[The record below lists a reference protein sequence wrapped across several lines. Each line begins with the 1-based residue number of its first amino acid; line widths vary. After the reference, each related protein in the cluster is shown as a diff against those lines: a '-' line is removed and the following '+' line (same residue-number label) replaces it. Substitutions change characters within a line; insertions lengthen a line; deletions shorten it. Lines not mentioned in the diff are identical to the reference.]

1 MSGKSR
7 PSARMGKNRGGGSGG
22 RSGRGFVVVLA
33 LVLAIGGYGFL
44 LLHQLNF
51 LVGRSLL
58 VAFGDA
64 ETTYRSA
71 WVDWDGDVTA
81 KDVVLYPWGQG
92 QPDLVVRFERVR
104 VDTPGW
110 GWLLRSAFDKHI
122 GVPSMERLHV
132 ALDGVASVEGIDPS
146 FGDLGVMGAVSA
158 SPFEAEGC
166 MADGLWV
173 REELLAMGLD
183 PLPTTLDF
191 DYRIADGQLHTE
203 VVLDTPGVST
213 ARLERREK
221 IATGNALLVDF
232 EPTLAGFERWT
243 VQDHGFVEARNAF
256 CAKKDGVDPT
266 TFVSR
271 HLEAVSRL
279 LETIGV
285 AADAGTLAAYRDFA
299 ANGGE
304 ISFGGDY
311 VRPLPS
317 EGFYEARES
326 GEALAR
332 MHGVLDRG
340 GKRLAVQWRRFDARP
355 LPARAGGTATY
366 AALVAERGGGP
377 ASADGAPS
385 RVTAGLASSA
395 PASTGPDGVVSH
407 ANLISPG
414 ATVAWPDLDQ
424 LRGRWIQV
432 WTAHNAPRHVMV
444 LGMDRGQLQV
454 RARLGGGHADY
465 RITREA
471 FLRARLVQ

>member
-1 MSGKSR
+1 MSRKSR
-7 PSARMGKNRGGGSGG
+7 PSTRMGKG
-22 RSGRGFVVVLA
+22 RSGGSSKGFVVVVA
-33 LVLAIGGYGFL
+33 LVLALGGYGFL

-104 VDTPGW
+104 VETPGW

-132 ALDGVASVEGIDPS
+132 ALEGVQSTEGVDPS

-232 EPTLAGFERWT
+232 EPTLAGFERWV

-256 CAKKDGVDPT
+256 CAKKDGIDSA

-279 LETIGV
+279 LETVGV

-304 ISFGGDY
+304 IAFGGDY
-311 VRPLPS
+311 VQPLPS

-332 MHGVLDRG
+332 MQGIVDRG
-340 GKRLAVQWRRFDARP
+340 GKRLPVQWRRFDARP
-355 LPARAGGTATY
+355 LPARADGTATY
-366 AALVAERGGGP
+366 AALLAERDGGP
-377 ASADGAPS
+377 AGLAATQGRA
-385 RVTAGLASSA
+385 TAGLASSL
-395 PASTGPDGVVSH
+395 PASSTGDGVISH

-414 ATVAWPDLDQ
+414 STVAWTDLGQ
-424 LRGRWIQV
+424 LQGHWIQV

-465 RITREA
+465 RITRDA

>member
-1 MSGKSR
+1 
-7 PSARMGKNRGGGSGG
+7 MGK
-22 RSGRGFVVVLA
+22 FAIVVLA
-33 LVLAIGGYGFL
+33 LVVAIGGYGFL

-64 ETTYRSA
+64 ESTYRSA

-92 QPDLVVRFERVR
+92 EPGLTVRFERLR

-110 GWLLRSAFDKHI
+110 AWLLRSAFDKQV
-122 GVPSMERLHV
+122 GMPSMERLHV
-132 ALDGVASVEGIDPS
+132 VLEGVQSTEGVDPS

-203 VVLDTPGVST
+203 VVLDTPNVST
-213 ARLERREK
+213 ARLERREE
-221 IATGNALLVDF
+221 IGGSNALLIDIQ
-232 EPTLAGFERWT
+232 PTVAGFERWT
-243 VQDHGFVEARNAF
+243 VQDQGFVAARNAY
-256 CAKKDGVDPT
+256 CAKKDGTDAA
-266 TFVSR
+266 TFVAR
-271 HLEAVSRL
+271 HVESVARL
-279 LETIGV
+279 LETVGV
-285 AADAGTLAAYRDFA
+285 AADAEALAAYRDFA

-304 ISFGGDY
+304 IAFGGEY

-317 EGFYEARES
+317 EGFYEVRES

-332 MHGVLDRG
+332 MHGILDRG
-340 GKRLAVQWRRFDARP
+340 GKRVAVQWRRFDPRP
-355 LPARAGGTATY
+355 LPARETGTATY
-366 AALVAERGGGP
+366 AALLAERAGVP
-377 ASADGAPS
+377 ADGAEPVQA
-385 RVTAGLASSA
+385 RPVAAT
-395 PASTGPDGVVSH
+395 STPDGVVSH

-414 ATVAWPDLDQ
+414 STVAWEDLGGLQ
-424 LRGRWIQV
+424 GRWIQV

-444 LGMDRGQLQV
+444 LGMDRGQLHV

-465 RITREA
+465 RITRGA
-471 FLRARLVQ
+471 YLRARLVQ

>member
-1 MSGKSR
+1 MSKRSR
-7 PSARMGKNRGGGSGG
+7 PSGGMGNRSV
-22 RSGRGFVVVLA
+22 VVVLA
-33 LVLAIGGYGFL
+33 LVVAIGGYGFL

-58 VAFGDA
+58 VSFGDA

-92 QPDLVVRFERVR
+92 EPDLVVKFERVR

-110 GWLLRSAFDKHI
+110 AWLLRSAFDKHI

-132 ALDGVASVEGIDPS
+132 ALEGVESAGGVDPS
-146 FGDLGVMGAVSA
+146 FGDLGVMGAASA

-173 REELLAMGLD
+173 RDELLAMGLE
-183 PLPTTLDF
+183 PMPTTLDF

-213 ARLERREK
+213 ARLQRREK
-221 IATGNALLVDF
+221 IGNGNALLIDF

-243 VQDHGFVEARNAF
+243 VQDHGFVAARNAF
-256 CAKKDGVDPT
+256 CAKKDGTDVA
-266 TFVSR
+266 TFVVR
-271 HLEAVSRL
+271 HVESVSRL
-279 LETIGV
+279 LETVGV
-285 AADAGTLAAYRDFA
+285 APDAETLAAYRDFA

-304 ISFGGDY
+304 IAFGGDY
-311 VRPLPS
+311 VRPLPG
-317 EGFYEARES
+317 EGFYEAREN
-326 GEALAR
+326 GEALGR
-332 MHGVLDRG
+332 MHGILDRG
-340 GKRLAVQWRRFDARP
+340 GRRIAVQWRRFDPRP
-355 LPARAGGTATY
+355 LPARDTGTATY
-366 AALVAERGGGP
+366 AALVAERAGVPAGGSVPVQSRP
-377 ASADGAPS
+377 A
-385 RVTAGLASSA
+385 LA
-395 PASTGPDGVVSH
+395 ASTPDGVVSH

-414 ATVAWPDLDQ
+414 STVAWDDLGGLQ
-424 LRGRWIQV
+424 GRWIQV

-444 LGMDRGQLQV
+444 LGMDRGQLHV

-465 RITREA
+465 RITRDA
-471 FLRARLVQ
+471 YLRARLVQ

>member
-1 MSGKSR
+1 MSRKSR
-7 PSARMGKNRGGGSGG
+7 PSGGTGK
-22 RSGRGFVVVLA
+22 GFIVVLG
-33 LVLAIGGYGFL
+33 LVLAVGGYGFL

-92 QPDLVVRFERVR
+92 EPGLVVKFERVR

-110 GWLLRSAFDKHI
+110 AWLLRSAFDKHVGI
-122 GVPSMERLHV
+122 PSMERLHV
-132 ALDGVASVEGIDPS
+132 ALEGVTSSEGIDPS
-146 FGDLGVMGAVSA
+146 FGDLGVMGAASA

-166 MADGLWV
+166 MVDGMWV

-191 DYRIADGQLHTE
+191 DYRIAGGQLHTE
-203 VVLDTPGVST
+203 VVLDTPNVST

-221 IATGNALLVDF
+221 IGTGNALLIDF

-243 VQDHGFVEARNAF
+243 VQDHGFVEARNAW
-256 CAKKDGVDPT
+256 CAKQDGIDAA

-271 HLEAVSRL
+271 HVESVGRL
-279 LETIGV
+279 LETVGV
-285 AADAGTLAAYRDFA
+285 AADAETLAAYRDFA

-304 ISFGGDY
+304 IAFGGDY
-311 VRPLPS
+311 ARPMPS
-317 EGFYEARES
+317 EGFYEAREN

-332 MHGVLDRG
+332 MNGIVDRN
-340 GKRLAVQWRRFDARP
+340 GKRVAVQWRRFDPRP
-355 LPARAGGTATY
+355 LPARDGGTATY
-366 AALVAERGGGP
+366 AALLAERNGG
-377 ASADGAPS
+377 STGAATQE
-385 RVTAGLASSA
+385 RATAGLASSL
-395 PASTGPDGVVSH
+395 PASSTGDGVISH

-414 ATVAWPDLDQ
+414 STVAWGDL
-424 LRGRWIQV
+424 GRLQGHWIQV
-432 WTAHNAPRHVMV
+432 WTAHNAPRQVMV
-444 LGMDRGQLQV
+444 LGMDRGQLKV

-465 RITREA
+465 RITRDA
-471 FLRARLVQ
+471 FLRARLLQ

>member
-1 MSGKSR
+1 MSRKSR
-7 PSARMGKNRGGGSGG
+7 PSGGMGK
-22 RSGRGFVVVLA
+22 GFVVVLV

-81 KDVVLYPWGQG
+81 KEVVLYPWGQG
-92 QPDLVVRFERVR
+92 EPDLVVRFERVR

-110 GWLLRSAFDKHI
+110 AWLLRSAFDKQVGI
-122 GVPSMERLHV
+122 PSMERLHV
-132 ALDGVASVEGIDPS
+132 ALEGVASSEGIDPS
-146 FGDLGVMGAVSA
+146 FGDLGVMGAASA

-166 MADGLWV
+166 MADGMWV

-183 PLPTTLDF
+183 PMPTTLDF

-203 VVLDTPGVST
+203 VVLDTPNVST
-213 ARLERREK
+213 ARLQRREK
-221 IATGNALLVDF
+221 IASGNALLIDF
-232 EPTLAGFERWT
+232 EPTMAGFERWT
-243 VQDHGFVEARNAF
+243 VQDQGFVAARNAF
-256 CAKKDGVDPT
+256 CAKKDGTDVA
-266 TFVSR
+266 TFVGR
-271 HLEAVSRL
+271 HVESVARL

-285 AADAGTLAAYRDFA
+285 AADAEALQAYRDFA

-304 ISFGGDY
+304 VTFGGDY

-332 MHGVLDRG
+332 MHGILERN
-340 GKRLAVQWRRFDARP
+340 GKRLTVQWRRFDPRP
-355 LPARAGGTATY
+355 LPARETGTATY
-366 AALVAERGGGP
+366 AALLAERAGTP
-377 ASADGAPS
+377 AAGASP
-385 RVTAGLASSA
+385 
-395 PASTGPDGVVSH
+395 PAHATPAVATSTPDGVVSH

-414 ATVAWPDLDQ
+414 STVAWEDLGGLQ
-424 LRGRWIQV
+424 GRWIQV

-444 LGMDRGQLQV
+444 LGMDRGQLHV

-465 RITREA
+465 RITRDA
-471 FLRARLVQ
+471 YLRARLVQ